1 MRRLF
6 LSAVVLCVSAV
17 PGMASDYK
25 GMSSPSWSG
34 PYIGVHAGGAS
45 SSIDWTYSVAGTTA
59 DHDGDGAFG
68 GLQAGYN
75 FRSGGLVWGV
85 EADISAAG
93 ISGSTP
99 CPNPS
104 FSCDSD
110 IRWLGSVR
118 LRAGFTTGN
127 VLIYGTGGFGF
138 GRVEISTT
146 HPVVGTNGSE
156 RNETGWTAGGGA
168 EFLVDRNWSIKG
180 EYLYYDLG
188 AGTYTVDNNL
198 KVRADT
204 TIHTGKIG
212 FNYRF

>member
-25 GMSSPSWSG
+25 GMSSPWSG
-34 PYIGVHAGGAS
+34 PYIGVHVGGGS
-45 SSIDWTYSVAGTTA
+45 SSVDWTYAGGNTA
-59 DHDGDGAFG
+59 DHDGDGALG

-85 EADISAAG
+85 EADIAAAG
-93 ISGSTP
+93 ISGGTA
-99 CPNPS
+99 CPNPT

-118 LRAGFTTGN
+118 LRAGFTTEN
-127 VLIYGTGGFGF
+127 VLIYGTGGFGV

-146 HPVVGTNGSE
+146 HPVVGTNGTE

-168 EFLVDRNWSIKG
+168 EFLVDRNWSIKA

-188 AGTYTVDNNL
+188 SGTYTVDNNL